1 MSELQVGDQAPDFKV
16 AIAENKN
23 LTLSELKGKYILLYF
38 YPKDNTPGCTV
49 EAREFN
55 ALLPEFQKLGAE
67 IIGVSKDS
75 LKSHDKFKSLFDLN
89 FYLGSDIECEL
100 CQKYGVWVEKSMFG
114 KKYMGINRASFLIDK
129 EGKIAHIWPN
139 VKVNGHAQEV
149 LDKLNELSK
158 K

>member
-1 MSELQVGDQAPDFKV
+1 MSELQIGDQAPDFKV

-23 LTLSELKGKYILLYF
+23 LTLSELKGKYVLLYF

-55 ALLPEFQKLGAE
+55 ALLPEFKKLGAE

-89 FYLGSDIECEL
+89 FYLGSDSECQL

-114 KKYMGINRASFLIDK
+114 KKYMGIDRASFLINK

-149 LDKLNELSK
+149 LDKLSELSK